1 MKYKDGQ
8 YYYAPLRSTYAVYLY
23 HESENGGCGD
33 KIIDN
38 LSLQQ
43 AKQKVYELNGWNNIK
58 V

>member
-38 LSLQQ
+38 LSLQIGR
-43 AKQKVYELNGWNNIK
+43 AHV
-58 V
+58 